1 MNVIVNRVA
10 EFLKHHPPFSFL
22 EKEDLE
28 LVARQVEILYLEKG
42 KILFHQGEPAQPHFF
57 VLKDGSI
64 QLVEK
69 TPKGDEIREICE
81 EGDVFGVL
89 ALLGKRPYLLTSEV
103 LEDSL
108 VYAIPVEIFEKIL
121 KENAQVAL
129 YFAAGFASGQVVIR
143 QDLSQ
148 GQKARGLFKNLKG
161 DHSLMIFSD
170 QSEVKVS
177 ENVLTCPLST
187 PVQQAAQL
195 MAQEE
200 VSSIVMVDAQ
210 GFPKGILTDKD
221 LRVRVLA
228 KGLDLKTSVQDVMTT
243 PVITRKKS
251 DGFSN
256 LYLTMIRHRLHHL
269 ILTEDGTDES
279 PVIGL
284 ISDHDIFL
292 SMGNS
297 PAVLIHGLMNT
308 LDLGEMRKIRD
319 RAEQMLLYY
328 LDNEVS
334 MDFVSS
340 VMTEINDVI
349 IQQAIRISRK
359 KLQEQYSEM
368 DKIKFCFLSLGSEGR
383 EEQLLRTDLDNAILY
398 EDVEEPFKEKAQEYF
413 LQLGTAITEIL
424 LACGFDPCPGK
435 IMASNPEWVQPLS
448 QWKSYFSEWILHP
461 TQEALLKVS
470 IFFDYR
476 SIGPHSSLAEELTEH
491 IYQEIRKKKVFLN
504 FLAQNALSNPTPL
517 GFFKGIVVEKS
528 GEHKDQ
534 FDLKARAMMPLTDL
548 ARLLV
553 LSHEVVGINNT
564 FRRFEYLGTLEPNYS
579 ELFTQAGKAYEILMR
594 MRASEGL
601 RKGNSG
607 RYLNPKS
614 LGKLQRQLLKN
625 TFSPI
630 TELQEIVQVRFQLDY
645 FSK

>member
-28 LVARQVEILYLEKG
+28 LVARNVEILYLEKG
-42 KILFHQGEPAQPHFF
+42 KILFHQGEPAQPNFF

-69 TPKGDEIREICE
+69 TSKGDEIREICE

-89 ALLGKRPYLLTSEV
+89 ALLGKRPYLLTSEA

-108 VYAIPVEIFEKIL
+108 VYSIPVEIFEKIL
-121 KENAQVAL
+121 QENGQVAL

-177 ENVLTCPLST
+177 ENVLTCSQNSS
-187 PVQQAAQL
+187 VQKAAQL

-200 VSSIVMVDAQ
+200 VSSIVIVDSK

-228 KGLDLKTSVQDVMTT
+228 KGLDLKTPVQKVMTT

-269 ILTEDGTDES
+269 VLTEDGTDES

-308 LDLGEMRKIRD
+308 LDIGEMRKIRD

-328 LDNEVS
+328 LENEVS

-340 VMTEINDVI
+340 VMAEINDVI

-359 KLQEQYSEM
+359 KLEIQFPGMELL
-368 DKIKFCFLSLGSEGR
+368 KFCFLSMGSEGR
-383 EEQLLRTDLDNAILY
+383 EEQLLRTDLDNTILY
-398 EDVEEPFKEKAQEYF
+398 EDVPEEQQEKAKEYF
-413 LQLGTAITEIL
+413 LQLGTEITEIL

-435 IMASNPEWVQPLS
+435 IMASNPEWVLPLS
-448 QWKSYFSEWILHP
+448 QWKAYFSEWILHP

-476 SIGPHSSLAEELTEH
+476 SVGPNSYLAEELTEH

-517 GFFKGIVVEKS
+517 GFFKGFVVEKS

-564 FRRFEYLGTLEPNYS
+564 FRRFEFLATLEPNYA

-607 RYLNPKS
+607 RYLNPNT
-614 LGKLQRQLLKN
+614 LGKIQRQLLKN

-630 TELQEIVQVRFQLDY
+630 SELQEIVQVRFQLDY
-645 FSK
+645 FGR